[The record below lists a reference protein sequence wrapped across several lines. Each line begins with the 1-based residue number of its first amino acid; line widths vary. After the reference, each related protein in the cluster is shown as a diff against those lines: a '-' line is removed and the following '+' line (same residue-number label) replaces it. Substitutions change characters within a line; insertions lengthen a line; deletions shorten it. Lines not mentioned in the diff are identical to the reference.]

1 VALAIY
7 GNTIDYM
14 HGNLELLVIILNVI
28 TTVALVG
35 LLPFTLR
42 RLNDLR
48 RQQRYLMT
56 LVYRL
61 MDNQRLNKSSADD
74 LSPKNL

>member
-1 VALAIY
+1 
-7 GNTIDYM
+7 M

>member
-1 VALAIY
+1 MY
-7 GNTIDYM
+7 
-14 HGNLELLVIILNVI
+14 GNLELLVIILNVI

>member
-1 VALAIY
+1 MALAIY